1 MERSDALHHEISKL
15 RLMIDMQ
22 AHSLKNVESY
32 GETDEDVNIIRAA
45 MEKVQEKNI
54 EHLRKLTEELRDLS

>member
-1 MERSDALHHEISKL
+1 MERSDALHHEISEL

-22 AHSLKNVESY
+22 AHSLKNVETY